1 MRFPAAVIG
10 VWLLVGISSIALS
23 PAPSWLPPSGGRN
36 NEDVEPRADQIRPE
50 PNRGGAIDTAS
61 TDATVALERLKPAEG
76 YEINLFASEKEFPE
90 IANPLAMTFDTRGRL
105 WVLTSPTY
113 PHVLPGVPPHD
124 KLVILDDVNQDGRAD
139 KLMVFA
145 DGLYI
150 PTGFELGDGGAYVSQ
165 QPNLVFLRDTNGD
178 GRADERRI
186 VLHGFGT
193 EDSHHSIH
201 AFTWGPGGDLYFQE
215 GTFLHSQVETPYG
228 TVRLE
233 EAGVFRYEPRTE
245 KLSVFV
251 SYGFANPWGH
261 VVDRWGQHFISDA
274 SNGNN
279 YYGTPFS
286 GHVDYPRKQRPMQVW
301 TLTQVRPTANVEFVS
316 SRHFPDDA
324 QGNFLV
330 TNTIGFQGIKQ
341 YKVREEGSG
350 FVAVETDPLLM
361 SVDPN
366 FRPIALKFGFDGA
379 LYIADWFNPLVG
391 HMQYSLRDPRRD
403 TTHGRIWRIT
413 AKGRPLNER
422 PRIEGEPIEAQLELL
437 KAYEDRTRY
446 QARLALRARPTDTVI
461 AALKKWIEALDPA
474 DPNYEHH
481 LLEALWVYE
490 HHDTVEPGV
499 LNALLQAREFRARA
513 AATRVLQHWFDRVD
527 GALTQLKR
535 LVNDPEPRV
544 RLEAVRALSF
554 VPTAEAAEI
563 ALDALHHPIDYYLQY
578 TLDSTMTTL
587 EKAWKPALTSGRPFA
602 ADNPDALTFL
612 LGRLDAQ
619 ELLVLPKNA
628 TVLRAIVDRPGI
640 DAASRRTAIDGLAK
654 LNNLAPAE
662 ELIDAI
668 ERLDGEPGTRPVVQD
683 LSQILTTFDPP
694 ALAGVRSDLARLA
707 TLGEDEMTRRGAF
720 AGLLR
725 ADGGANKAW
734 DLASA
739 SQRNRMDLLLGA
751 AALRD
756 ARMLDELYPKILAS
770 LDERGRHT
778 APAMQ
783 GRFVRIVAP
792 GAERTLRLAE
802 VQVITP
808 LENAALR
815 GKASQSSIVAA
826 GETGGQPERAIDNK
840 TDSEPKAGST
850 AFTTLERDPWWEV
863 DLGESQPI
871 ESIAIWN
878 QPGNDR
884 TATLHVSVLDSS
896 RKPVFAQDQ
905 LPVANATERVT
916 IGGDISDAVVTAAV
930 TALAAVNGR
939 EVERFGLLTKQIAN
953 PGSRRA
959 AISAL
964 RAMPKERWPAEQLA
978 PLSESILS
986 YIRSV
991 PTSERTTAAF
1001 KEAVELG
1008 REVAG
1013 RLPAEAGK
1021 NTIAAIDKL
1030 VVRTI
1035 RIEAPI
1041 AEMKFNLPGF
1051 TVEAGEEIEIE
1062 FFNPDQM
1069 PHNLVVTVPGAL
1081 ESVGLKAEAMAK
1093 EPDAFARNFVP
1104 TTAEVLY
1111 STKLINTGEIAR
1123 LRFTVPTRTG
1133 SYPYVC
1139 TFPGH
1144 WRTMN
1149 GLMSVIRTGMTL
1161 PGR

>member
-1 MRFPAAVIG
+1 MMSGRMRFLGAIFG
-10 VWLLVGISSIALS
+10 VWLLVGLTSIAIL
-23 PAPSWLPPSGGRN
+23 PAS
-36 NEDVEPRADQIRPE
+36 EDAEPRADQIRPE
-50 PNRGGAIDTAS
+50 PNRGGALDTAS
-61 TDATVALERLKPAEG
+61 VDVTIALERLKPAEG
-76 YEINLFASEKEFPE
+76 YEISLFASEKEFPE

-124 KLVILDDVNQDGRAD
+124 RLVILEDANQDGRAD
-139 KLMVFA
+139 KLTVFA

-165 QPNLVFLRDTNGD
+165 QPNLVFLRDTDGD
-178 GRADERRI
+178 GRADERRV

-193 EDSHHSIH
+193 EDSHHAIH

-261 VVDRWGQHFISDA
+261 VVDRWGQNFISDA

-341 YKVREEGSG
+341 YQVREEGSG
-350 FVAVETDPLLM
+350 FVAVETEPLLM
-361 SVDPN
+361 STDPN
-366 FRPIALKFGFDGA
+366 FRPIAIKFGFDGA
-379 LYIADWFNPLVG
+379 LYIADWFNPLIG
-391 HMQYSLRDPRRD
+391 HMQYSLRDQRRD

-446 QARLALRARPTDTVI
+446 QARLALRARPTATVV
-461 AALKKWIEALDPA
+461 AALKKWIEGLDSS
-474 DPNYEHH
+474 DPDYEHH

-490 HHDTVEPGV
+490 HHDTVEPEV
-499 LNALLQAREFRARA
+499 LNAALQAEEFRARA

-527 GALTQLKR
+527 GSLMILKR
-535 LVNDPEPRV
+535 MVNDPEPRV

-563 ALDALHHPIDYYLQY
+563 ALEALGHPIDYYLQY
-578 TLDSTMTTL
+578 TLDSTITTL
-587 EKAWKPALTSGRPFA
+587 EKAWKPVLTSGKPLA
-602 ADNPDALTFL
+602 ADNPEGLTFL
-612 LGRLDAQ
+612 LARLDAK
-619 ELLVLPKNA
+619 ELIALPKNA
-628 TVLRAIVDRPGI
+628 VVLRTIVDRPGI
-640 DAASRRTAIDGLAK
+640 DPAARRDAIDGLAK
-654 LNNLAPAE
+654 LDNVMPAQA
-662 ELIDAI
+662 LVDAI
-668 ERLDGEPGTRPVVQD
+668 ERLDGEPGTRTVVQD
-683 LSQILTTFDPP
+683 LSQALTMLDPT
-694 ALAGVRSDLARLA
+694 ALASVRSDLATLA
-707 TLGEDEMTRRGAF
+707 TLGKDEMTRRGAF

-725 ADGGANKAW
+725 ADGGSGKAW

-739 SQRNRMDLLLGA
+739 SERNRMDLLVGA
-751 AALRD
+751 AALKH
-756 ARMLDELYPKILAS
+756 ASVLDELYPKILAS
-770 LDERGRHT
+770 LDAGARHI

-802 VQVITP
+802 VQVMTP

-815 GKASQSSIVAA
+815 GKATQSSIVAGGA
-826 GETGGQPERAIDNK
+826 TGGQPERAIDNK
-840 TDSEPKAGST
+840 TDSEPKAGSI
-850 AFTTLERDPWWEV
+850 AFTTLERNPWWEI
-863 DLGESQPI
+863 DLGASQPI

-878 QPGNDR
+878 QPTNDR

-905 LPVANATERVT
+905 IPASTATERVT
-916 IGGDISDAVVTAAV
+916 IGGDISAPVVNAAIA
-930 TALAAVNGR
+930 ALAAANGR
-939 EVERFGLLTKQIAN
+939 EAERFGLLAKQIGN
-953 PGSRRA
+953 PGSQRA
-959 AISAL
+959 AIAAL
-964 RAMPKERWPAEQLA
+964 RAMPRDRWPAAQLA
-978 PLSESILS
+978 PLSESILA

-991 PTSERTTAAF
+991 PAAERTNPAF

-1008 REVAG
+1008 REVTG
-1013 RLPAEAGK
+1013 RLPGPAAKEM
-1021 NTIAAIDKL
+1021 TAAIDKL

-1041 AEMKFNLPGF
+1041 AAMKFNLPGF
-1051 TVEAGEEIEIE
+1051 TVEAGEELEIE

-1069 PHNLVVTVPGAL
+1069 PHNLVITVPGGL

-1093 EPDAFARNFVP
+1093 EPDGFARNFVP
-1104 TTAEVLY
+1104 ATADVLY
-1111 STKLINTGEIAR
+1111 STTLINTGETAR
-1123 LRFTVPTRTG
+1123 LRFTVPARTG
-1133 SYPYVC
+1133 SYPFVC

-1149 GLMSVIRTGMTL
+1149 GLMSVIRTGTTL